1 MNNLIDISKID
12 GKGNDIGDIDEFIVS
27 SSFDIKSPIE
37 SDYNNTIKLKFHPD
51 EDSVEFRVVKYS
63 NHIPIILDS
72 IKTFFRIFETKYN
85 VAYINNTRV
94 LIYETRNEIP
104 LKIYMKNRTKF
115 SPVFIYSLR
124 KMFAFQWIMCMNTIN
139 DDKIFV
145 RPLHSNVTKVVNSD
159 RVVPVSIGELTYK
172 IDSAVLPSKIIK
184 TYFDNDIELFYEIAY
199 DIIKEY
205 DPVDIKFKM
214 SKIIKKYESE
224 SLYNK
229 TLMFWVNSVYE
240 RVNIVINCNN

>member
-1 MNNLIDISKID
+1 MEANFEEDFPQFKDVTKDTQLINSISKNI
-12 GKGNDIGDIDEFIVS
+12 
-27 SSFDIKSPIE
+27 
-37 SDYNNTIKLKFHPD
+37 
-51 EDSVEFRVVKYS
+51 
-63 NHIPIILDS
+63 
-72 IKTFFRIFETKYN
+72 
-85 VAYINNTRV
+85 
-94 LIYETRNEIP
+94 
-104 LKIYMKNRTKF
+104 
-115 SPVFIYSLR
+115 
-124 KMFAFQWIMCMNTIN
+124 
-139 DDKIFV
+139 
-145 RPLHSNVTKVVNSD
+145 TKVVNSD

-214 SKIIKKYESE
+214 GKIIKKYESE

-229 TLMFWVNSVYE
+229 TLMFWVNSGYE